1 MLDIAAVVYPKPV
14 TKASDSQTHDS
25 RWAVIMVRLPDVPS
39 RLDDVLPR
47 SRPVTPAELP
57 LVTRVTRDLNKAH
70 TTADRLRQ
78 AGAMVVIVEE
88 PIERSKSAF
97 CIEHPAQ
104 FAARTCVTCDA
115 AICPG
120 CIADAN
126 GLLLCIKCKTK
137 NDFSV
142 RSVRRRQLF
151 VLLIF
156 VAFLYKVVEYVKFDE
171 QQVQGSAPITIGII
185 QFAPRSDT
193 GANII
198 RQLNRGPSENPITPS
213 LRDLGAWFNTE
224 YSRYTG
230 TPERRFR
237 LETRGP
243 FAIDVE
249 PPNIDSEETSW
260 FGAMLKAWQY
270 PRYFRQLALDQGV
283 DVDDYTVKAYVVY
296 GSGSKDLASHSRG
309 SRKGRVAV
317 IFVDI
322 DETNPSYALAT
333 MAHEIGHALGADD
346 TYDINTN
353 LAQNPE
359 GYVEPFA
366 EPLYPQRYAELMS
379 VDIPI
384 SPKEELEISQLFQLR
399 VGYQTA
405 ADMGW
410 IAPEQADVF
419 FTPPQVGPAE
429 KLIQDVT
436 EEQPSSD
443 AE

>member
-1 MLDIAAVVYPKPV
+1 MLDIAAVVYPKRV
-14 TKASDSQTHDS
+14 TKASDTQTQDS

-47 SRPVTPAELP
+47 NRPVTPAELP
-57 LVTRVTRDLNKAH
+57 LVTRVTRDLDKAH

-88 PIERSKSAF
+88 PIGRSQSAF
-97 CIEHPAQ
+97 CIDHPAQ
-104 FAARTCVTCDA
+104 FAARTCTGCDK

-126 GLLLCIKCKTK
+126 GLLLCAKCKAK
-137 NDFSV
+137 QDLSA
-142 RSVRRRQLF
+142 RSIRRRQLF

-156 VAFLYKVVEYVKFDE
+156 VAFLYKVVEHLKFDA
-171 QQVQGSAPITIGII
+171 QQVQGNAPITIGII

-198 RQLNRGPSENPITPS
+198 RQLNRGPSEKATTPS
-213 LRDLGAWFNTE
+213 LRDIGAWFNTE

-243 FAIDVE
+243 FAIDVA
-249 PPNIDSEETSW
+249 PPDMSAEGTSW
-260 FGAMLKAWQY
+260 FGAMLKAWKY

-283 DVDDYTVKAYVVY
+283 PVDDYTVKAYVVY
-296 GSGSKDLASHSRG
+296 GSGSKDIASHSRG

-333 MAHEIGHALGADD
+333 MAHEIGHALGARD
-346 TYDINTN
+346 TYDLDTN

-366 EPLYPQRYAELMS
+366 DPLYPQRYAELMS
-379 VDIPI
+379 VDIPL
-384 SPKEELEISQLFQLR
+384 SPKEEQEISQLFQLK

-410 IAPEQADVF
+410 IAPEQAEMF
-419 FTPPQVGPAE
+419 FTPPQVGPAD
-429 KLIQDVT
+429 KLTQDS
-436 EEQPSSD
+436 PD
-443 AE
+443 DLP